1 MNRYD
6 RKETGKRLRG
16 LRLRKRL
23 TIPKAAGE
31 MQIGSHYLNDIEGGR
46 CGASLDKFILFSEYY
61 KVSLEWILFGE
72 QRGRRNPIIH
82 EEKPEDETSEIMDE
96 TQAVTTPEP
105 EKQTIPPVKPPAL
118 L

>member
-1 MNRYD
+1 MSRYD

-16 LRLRKRL
+16 LRLRKHL

-82 EEKPEDETSEIMDE
+82 EEKPEDGASETMNE
-96 TQAVTTPEP
+96 TQGVTTPEP
-105 EKQTIPPVKPPAL
+105 EKQAIPPIKAPAL

>member
-1 MNRYD
+1 MSRYD

-16 LRLRKRL
+16 LRLRKHL

-82 EEKPEDETSEIMDE
+82 EEKPEDETSETMNE
-96 TQAVTTPEP
+96 TQDVTTPEP
-105 EKQTIPPVKPPAL
+105 KLK
-118 L
+118 

>member
-1 MNRYD
+1 MSRYD

-46 CGASLDKFILFSEYY
+46 CSASLDKFILFSEYY

-82 EEKPEDETSEIMDE
+82 EEKPENETSETMDE
-96 TQAVTTPEP
+96 TQAVTTSEP
-105 EKQTIPPVKPPAL
+105 VVQTVKPSAL
-118 L
+118 LS